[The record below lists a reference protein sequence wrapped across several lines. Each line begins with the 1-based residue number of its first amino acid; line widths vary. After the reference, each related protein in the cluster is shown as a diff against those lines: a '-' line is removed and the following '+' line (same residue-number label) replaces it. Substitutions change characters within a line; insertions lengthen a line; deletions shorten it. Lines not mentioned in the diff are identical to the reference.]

1 MNKGNSVILHYRI
14 ITRSEGGGAWM
25 KEINVKAVGR
35 RIKEARVAKGFT
47 QEELAAQ
54 VDMSAQ
60 HISVIERGLK
70 IPNLDTFVLI
80 ANALKVSA
88 DRLLIDVVDEATE
101 GVSTE
106 LTEMLASVP
115 VKERGKIFKVIRTM
129 VEE

>member
-1 MNKGNSVILHYRI
+1 
-14 ITRSEGGGAWM
+14 M